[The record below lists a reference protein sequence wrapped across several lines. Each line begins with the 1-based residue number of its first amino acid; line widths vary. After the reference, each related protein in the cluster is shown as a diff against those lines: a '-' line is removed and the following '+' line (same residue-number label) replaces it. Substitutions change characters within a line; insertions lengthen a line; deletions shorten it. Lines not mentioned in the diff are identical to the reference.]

1 MLLDSVLQWARG
13 RLGLP
18 SHASRFAWQMPWSQ
32 HNLLSLAPLTWGGWQ
47 PAEEKSPTAD
57 GATYAGWPIQA
68 LCPCHMS
75 LTLVFWLRH
84 FKTTS
89 FSCGWE
95 KKRKG
100 VRKSWHSLSLLK
112 FSERA
117 SNKRRTRLRAK
128 RSRAPPQKAAVDPY
142 SFPHRFPHKK
152 LRAGDRKKRPYPQ
165 KRMQRKCTYKGH
177 L

>member
-1 MLLDSVLQWARG
+1 MLLDSEQEAGCGFPAMPVPLPG
-13 RLGLP
+13 RCHGLSTTFYPWP
-18 SHASRFAWQMPWSQ
+18 SHLRW
-32 HNLLSLAPLTWGGWQ
+32 L
-47 PAEEKSPTAD
+47 EEKSPTAD
-57 GATYAGWPIQA
+57 GATYAGRPIQA

-84 FKTTS
+84 FKTS

-117 SNKRRTRLRAK
+117 SNKRRTRLRANK
-128 RSRAPPQKAAVDPY
+128 SRAPPQKAAVHPY
-142 SFPHRFPHKK
+142 SFPHHFPHKILWPPRRNVCK
-152 LRAGDRKKRPYPQ
+152 ESACPKAICNFTK
-165 KRMQRKCTYKGH
+165 
-177 L
+177 